1 MTHPMTHPLMH
12 RLQHIW
18 HSYRSLPLWVQVWV
32 GAILVPV
39 NALSFLLLH
48 TPTGQWAAWAALFVV
63 ATNVPIMWVARGMSK
78 LMSVPH
84 LIAWLPLQVA
94 LLARLAGQLGATPL
108 QPFEQPLILALL
120 LTNGISLV
128 FDAIDSVRWLQGDRA
143 VPGMPS

>member
-1 MTHPMTHPLMH
+1 MPQRPID
-12 RLQHIW
+12 RLQCIW

-32 GAILVPV
+32 GGILVPV
-39 NALSFLLLH
+39 NAIGFWLLH

-63 ATNVPIMWVARGMSK
+63 ATNVPIMWAERGMSK

-94 LLARLAGQLGATPL
+94 LLARLAGQLGPMPL

-120 LTNGISLV
+120 ITNGISLV
-128 FDAIDSVRWLQGDRA
+128 FDAIDSLRWLKGDRA
-143 VPGMPS
+143 VPGVVP